1 MAKKDRQALR
11 DAILLATLPH
21 VAFDGW
27 TGKSLDEG
35 VRDAGLTPDMALR
48 AFPGGVLEL
57 AEHFSAWA
65 DRRMLE
71 ELEKRDLDGMRVRD
85 RVAAGIRARLEILAS
100 HPEAVR
106 PSISFLSLP
115 GNLGVVA
122 RLTFDTLNA
131 LWYAAGDTS
140 ADFNYYTKRGLLAPV
155 YGATVLYWLSDT
167 SEGHADT
174 WDFLDR
180 RLGDVLKLSGLKA
193 KFGKKLG
200 RIPSP
205 FRTLR
210 KIRDSLSDRA
220 GTQAKKSGGG
230 AAA

>member
-1 MAKKDRQALR
+1 MIDEDRHAVK

-27 TGKSLDEG
+27 TEKSLHEG
-35 VRDAGLTPDMALR
+35 VRDAGLAPHMALR

-57 AEHFSAWA
+57 AEHFSGWA
-65 DRRMLE
+65 DRRMLG
-71 ELEKRDLDGMRVRD
+71 ELEKRDLEGMPVRD
-85 RVAAGIRARLEILAS
+85 RVAAAVRARLEVLE
-100 HPEAVR
+100 HHREAVR
-106 PSISFLSLP
+106 FSISFLSLP
-115 GNLGVVA
+115 GNLGAAA

-131 LWYAAGDTS
+131 VWRAAGDTS
-140 ADFNYYTKRGLLAPV
+140 TSFNFYTKRGLLAPV
-155 YGATVLYWLSDT
+155 YGATVLYWLSDA

-180 RLGDVLKLSGLKA
+180 RLGNVLKLPGLKA
-193 KFGKKLG
+193 GFEKKLG

-210 KIRDSLSDRA
+210 KIRESL
-220 GTQAKKSGGG
+220 GPHGKQVKKSGGG